1 MALVKRKVMA
11 AADVAVTDADGPKL
25 ERSSAALAACLED
38 ADPQTRRQAARDL
51 LHCPDGSDA
60 LVSRLQREP
69 DAAVREVILTTL
81 VRLDDPS
88 TAAGLAE
95 CLRSEDAAL
104 RNEAIEAIGL
114 LAGDVSAPLRALLA
128 DPDPDV
134 RIFAINI
141 LDSRRQPD
149 VESWLI
155 EVIEKDAHLNVCAT
169 AVDLLCE
176 AGTEVSLEP
185 LLRLKA
191 RFAADAFIQFAA
203 NRAIKRIRGV

>member
-1 MALVKRKVMA
+1 MAFVKRS
-11 AADVAVTDADGPKL
+11 AVELAEAQVPREAPKQ
-25 ERSSAALAACLED
+25 ERSCAELAAGLED
-38 ADPQTRRQAARDL
+38 ADPQMRRRAAREI
-51 LHCPDGSDA
+51 LHCPDAAEA
-60 LVSRLQREP
+60 LVSRLKREP
-69 DAAVREVILTTL
+69 DAAVREAILTAL

-88 TAAGLAE
+88 AAAGMAE
-95 CLRSEDAAL
+95 CLRSQDAAL
-104 RNEAIEAIGL
+104 RNEVIEAIGHL
-114 LAGDVSAPLRALLA
+114 SGDVSATLRTLLA

-134 RIFAINI
+134 RIFAVNI

-155 EVIEKDAHLNVCAT
+155 EVIEQDVNLNVCAT

-176 AGTEVSLEP
+176 AGTETAIEP

-203 NRAIKRIRGV
+203 SRAIKRIRGV

>member
-1 MALVKRKVMA
+1 MAFVKRKAIEVA
-11 AADVAVTDADGPKL
+11 EADEPRQ
-25 ERSSAALAACLED
+25 ERSSAVLTASLD
-38 ADPQTRRQAARDL
+38 DRDPQTRRQAARDMF
-51 LHCPDGSDA
+51 HCPAAAEA
-60 LVSRLQREP
+60 LVSRLKREP

-81 VRLDDPS
+81 VRLGDPS
-88 TAAGLAE
+88 VAAGMAE

-104 RNEAIEAIGL
+104 RNEVIEAIGL
-114 LAGDVSAPLRALLA
+114 LSGDVSATLRALLA
-128 DPDPDV
+128 DSSPDV
-134 RIFAINI
+134 RIFAVNI

-155 EVIEKDAHLNVCAT
+155 EVIERDTHLNVCAT

-176 AGTEVSLEP
+176 VGTEAALAP

-191 RFAADAFIQFAA
+191 SFVSEPFIQFAA

>member
-1 MALVKRKVMA
+1 MAFVKRKA
-11 AADVAVTDADGPKL
+11 IEVARTTTPRQESDRA
-25 ERSSAALAACLED
+25 ELAVCLED
-38 ADPQTRRQAARDL
+38 TDPQKRRQAAREML
-51 LHCPDGSDA
+51 CCPDADGA
-60 LVSRLQREP
+60 LISRLKREQ

-81 VRLDDPS
+81 VRRGDPA
-88 TAAGLAE
+88 TADGLAE
-95 CLRSEDAAL
+95 CLRSDSAAL

-114 LAGDVSAPLRALLA
+114 LSGDVSVTLRSLLA
-128 DPDPDV
+128 DLDPDV

-155 EVIEKDAHLNVCAT
+155 EIIEQDAHLNVCAT

-176 AGTEVSLEP
+176 AGTGASLAP
-185 LLRLKA
+185 LAQLKA
-191 RFAADAFIQFAA
+191 RFSSDDFIQFAA